1 LYISWR
7 KWPILRKI
15 EPQWARIFRDNL
27 AGRTCPIPALR
38 LYIMIETETVTKAT
52 AEEKSSGRHGADSAE
67 IRSAHMSYGTV
78 AAGGL
83 QTGNKHG
90 LFDVISNDIGI
101 DLGTANILVWVRGQG
116 IVLNEP
122 SVVAVERATGRP
134 VAIGSAAKEMIG
146 RTPGALEAIR
156 PLKDGVI
163 ADFETSEK
171 LLSDVIK
178 RVVRR
183 RYLMKPRIVISVPS
197 GITEVEKRAVR
208 DSAENAGAR
217 EVFLM
222 QEPMAAAIGVG
233 LAVEQPSGIMII
245 DIGGG
250 TSEIAV
256 IALNGIV
263 TNTSIRIA
271 GDEMN
276 EALIT
281 YLKKNFNL
289 LIGELTAEEIKIG
302 IGSAYPMDK
311 ELSMEV
317 KGRDLVAGVPKT
329 LKLSSAQVREA
340 LVEPI
345 DRIVEAVRESLEATP
360 PELASDI
367 LDRGIILTG
376 GGALLRGLEKRL
388 RQETNLPVYAAEDPI
403 TCVVRGCGAALEN
416 LAQYS
421 QVLIR
426 SRRDS

>member
-1 LYISWR
+1 MAVSQTA
-7 KWPILRKI
+7 PSD
-15 EPQWARIFRDNL
+15 ASL
-27 AGRTCPIPALR
+27 AGTSAATTQSVARHTAGQTIDYPAER
-38 LYIMIETETVTKAT
+38 PSLY
-52 AEEKSSGRHGADSAE
+52 
-67 IRSAHMSYGTV
+67 
-78 AAGGL
+78 AGGEN
-83 QTGNKHG
+83 TGKRNG
-90 LFDVISNDIGI
+90 VFDLISNDIGI
-101 DLGTANILVWVRGQG
+101 DLGTANVLVWVRGQG

-122 SVVAVERATGRP
+122 SVVAVERSTRKP

-146 RTPGALEAIR
+146 RTPSELEAIR

-171 LLSDVIK
+171 LLSDVIR
-178 RVVRR
+178 RVVKR

-217 EVFLM
+217 EVFLV

-271 GDEMN
+271 GDEMDD
-276 EALIT
+276 AIVA

-289 LIGELTAEEIKIG
+289 LIGELTAEEIKIN
-302 IGSAYPMDK
+302 IGSAYPMEK

-329 LKLSSAQVREA
+329 VKLSSAQVREA

-345 DRIVEAVRESLEATP
+345 DRIVEAVRESLEHTP

-388 RQETNLPVYAAEDPI
+388 RQETNLPVYAAEDPL
-403 TCVVRGCGAALEN
+403 TCVVRGCGQALEN
-416 LAQYS
+416 LPQYS
-421 QVLIR
+421 KVLMR
-426 SRRDS
+426 SRTDH